1 MSLYTA
7 ETKRLTKRRFTRFFS
22 LGVVLVLIAIVAG
35 MFFTNHKVT
44 PERMAA
50 AQVEADQQYQQ
61 AIKESAASKQQCLTS
76 SPNPD
81 VDCANWYEPQ
91 PSDFQAEWY
100 MPSTFLFEEQFPLL
114 VTALAAILAVA
125 AFVIGATFVGAE
137 WHSGGMMN
145 LLLWRPR
152 RLQVL
157 STKLGALL
165 VALTA
170 ATVVLSAIFTAALAL
185 VADLRGTLDGM
196 TSGTWQSFALMELR
210 GLVVVLVAG
219 AVGFGLASIGRHT
232 AVAMGVII
240 GVVVVFQFGLGTILA
255 IARVKFVEAYLIPAW
270 ISAWMDKKV
279 ELQDWDSCVPS
290 PNGCE
295 PATMTLH
302 WPTAGALMATAV
314 VVVVGLAMW
323 TIRKRDIT

>member
-7 ETKRLTKRRFTRFFS
+7 ETRRLTKRRFTRFFS
-22 LGVVLVLIAIVAG
+22 IGVVLVLAAIVVG
-35 MFFTNHKVT
+35 MFFTNNKLT
-44 PERMAA
+44 PERMAG
-50 AQVEADQQYQQ
+50 AQVEADQAYQQ
-61 AIKESAASKQQCLTS
+61 AIKDSAEQKKLCLAN

-81 VDCANWYEPQ
+81 VECANWYEPQ
-91 PSDFQAEWY
+91 PEDFQAEWY
-100 MPSTFLFEEQFPLL
+100 MPATFLFEEQFPLL

-157 STKLGALL
+157 GTKLGALL

-170 ATVVLSAIFTAALAL
+170 ATVVLSIVYTGLLAL
-185 VADLRGTLDGM
+185 VANLRGTLDGM

-219 AVGFGLASIGRHT
+219 AIGFGLASIGRHT

-240 GVVVVFQFGLGTILA
+240 GVLVVFQFGLGTILA
-255 IARVKFVEAYLIPAW
+255 IAEVKFVEAYLIPAW
-270 ISAWMDKKV
+270 LSAWMDKEIKL
-279 ELQDWDSCVPS
+279 EDYNSCVPT
-290 PNGCE
+290 PTGCE
-295 PATMTLH
+295 SDTLTLH
-302 WPTAGALMATAV
+302 WPAAGGIMAFLLVAV
-314 VVVVGLAMW
+314 VGTAMW
-323 TIRKRDIT
+323 TMRKRDIT